1 MNLGFYKDIF
11 RSRDTTV
18 EFTAL
23 LDNAFN
29 HPQFFVQSL
38 GTDGFVDLTD
48 YLINGIADNGTTAV
62 LGADT
67 VGNAEGFASG
77 RVVRFGIRL
86 RF

>member
-1 MNLGFYKDIF
+1 
-11 RSRDTTV
+11 
-18 EFTAL
+18 
-23 LDNAFN
+23 
-29 HPQFFVQSL
+29 VQSL